1 MSCYKTGDFVRY
13 WEENMRQLG
22 MWVPEGSYEAF
33 GGMTGLIASVAA
45 AIETNPGITLYKAL
59 VNSKVTIVATSA
71 MALSASAWVGA
82 AIGSA
87 AVAAGR
93 SLACGTTIAE
103 ALWTARNDFQI
114 YGSWL
119 ESEFISHPEFIRGR

>member
-1 MSCYKTGDFVRY
+1 MSCYKSGDFVRY
-13 WEENMRQLG
+13 WEENMRQIG
-22 MWVPEGSYEAF
+22 MWVPDGSYEAL
-33 GGMTGLIASVAA
+33 GGMSGLITAVAA
-45 AIETNPGITLYKAL
+45 AVETNPGITLYKAL
-59 VNSKVTIVATSA
+59 VDARVTVIAGSV

-93 SLACGTTIAE
+93 SMACGTTIAE

-119 ESEFISHPEFIRGR
+119 ESEFLRHPEYVRGR